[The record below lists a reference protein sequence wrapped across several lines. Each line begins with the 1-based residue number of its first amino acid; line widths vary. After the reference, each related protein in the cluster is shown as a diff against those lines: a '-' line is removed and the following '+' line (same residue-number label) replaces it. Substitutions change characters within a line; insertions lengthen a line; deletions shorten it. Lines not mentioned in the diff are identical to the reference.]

1 MKKLRIAVITM
12 EFVTEKYFS
21 GGIANQ
27 FYRIFKSFVSLGHEV
42 HIFTL
47 SDQNEDTFEY
57 DGLQVHR
64 IKIKNDATL
73 WQKGVNRLTKNR
85 FRMALRWIQFSFQ
98 AYQNLIEV
106 HQQTPFDIA
115 HFPNSYGCGLVSSL
129 RLQIPYVVMVSCY
142 RPLWNEL
149 AGIERNLNMRFIE
162 WIEWVQYRISPH
174 VYGPSHVLKKILEE
188 DAKIPNVKVI
198 RTPIYLETHDLDSSL
213 YEQQLKGKNYLLF
226 FGRYQLHKGFHILAQ
241 ALPKVLN
248 TYSDLHVAFIG
259 LDSSSNLAPS
269 MKEYAISLNQENADR
284 LIFMTQMPHNQ
295 LYPII
300 GGSRLVVLPSL
311 LDNLPNTCMESMA
324 LGKPVIGTI
333 GASFDELITDGE
345 NGFLVPIGDVEALAN
360 KIIEAWIN
368 PNLEAIG
375 QAAKLKTEE
384 LSPERTVGELL
395 NYYEEI
401 INSHKK

>member
-1 MKKLRIAVITM
+1 MNKLRIVVITM

-21 GGIANQ
+21 GGIANHW
-27 FYRIFKSFVSLGHEV
+27 YRLFKSIASLGHEV
-42 HIFTL
+42 HIITQ
-47 SDQNEDTFEY
+47 SDQNEDSFEY
-57 DGLQVHR
+57 NGLQIHR
-64 IKIKNDATL
+64 VKVKNDANRF
-73 WQKGVNRLTKNR
+73 QKLFNRLTKYR
-85 FRMALRWIQFSFQ
+85 FNSTIHWLNLSFQ
-98 AYQNLIEV
+98 AYEKLIGI
-106 HQQTPFDIA
+106 HHQTPFDIA

-129 RLQIPYVVMVSCY
+129 RLDIPYVVMISCY

-149 AGIERNLNMRFIE
+149 AGVKRNLNTRSIE
-162 WIEWVQYRISPH
+162 WLEWVQYRIAPH
-174 VYGPSHVLKKILEE
+174 VYGPSYVLKKILEE

-241 ALPKVLN
+241 ALPKVLE
-248 TYSDLHVAFIG
+248 TYPDLNAVFIG
-259 LDSSSNLAPS
+259 LDLPSNLGPS

-368 PNLEAIG
+368 PNLESIG